1 MAYAFC
7 NKALELEPQNPD
19 LLEVTGQVEM
29 ELEKFAEARQ
39 VCKISWQKEEGK
51 GGKKWNLS
59 KSEGGSLPLIF
70 KMGNCIKRKFIF
82 FFFWLTYSTC

>member
-1 MAYAFC
+1 MASSNYTVDDLIPRIQQNIDSMEYPMAYAFC

-39 VCKISWQKEEGK
+39 VG
-51 GGKKWNLS
+51 
-59 KSEGGSLPLIF
+59 
-70 KMGNCIKRKFIF
+70 
-82 FFFWLTYSTC
+82 